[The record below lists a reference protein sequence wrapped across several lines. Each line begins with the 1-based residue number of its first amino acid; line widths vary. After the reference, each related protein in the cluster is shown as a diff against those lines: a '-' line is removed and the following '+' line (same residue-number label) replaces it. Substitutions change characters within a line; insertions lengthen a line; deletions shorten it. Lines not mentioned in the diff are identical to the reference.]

1 MNITQN
7 KTVNNWTEYTLSND
21 SGMSVHF
28 LDYGGIITSIMSP
41 NRDGQMNNIVLA
53 YDNYD
58 DYKENPNCFGAII
71 GRVAGRIEQAQFT
84 LNNKTYHLKKNEGEI
99 GRASCR
105 EREKMSRGTAA
116 KEKRARIRE
125 VNM

>member
-1 MNITQN
+1 MKITQN

-41 NRDGQMNNIVLA
+41 NRDGQMDNIVLA

-58 DYKENPNCFGAII
+58 DYKENPICFGAII
-71 GRVAGRIEQAQFT
+71 GSVAGRIEQAQFT
-84 LNNKTYHLKKNEGEI
+84 LNNKTYHLMKNEGKHDHHV
-99 GRASCR
+99 GDTDLNS
-105 EREKMSRGTAA
+105 T
-116 KEKRARIRE
+116 
-125 VNM
+125 